1 MSFVVVLSI
10 EHKSAVLI
18 LFLDGE
24 RIIQTNVMTVMTVGS
39 KSIYQTDM
47 KRSEGSESYVVCR
60 LRDQWSL
67 PLSITTVPANI
78 RTFGTRVLDVPE
90 IPVRRWVQGLMEKRH
105 AFPRTVFSRRSK
117 FIRAKNN
124 STHHYWSLVYSSA
137 LHTQAMANERK
148 RRANIRQAEVLS
160 VDKTRTFN

>member
-60 LRDQWSL
+60 LRDQ
-67 PLSITTVPANI
+67 
-78 RTFGTRVLDVPE
+78 
-90 IPVRRWVQGLMEKRH
+90 
-105 AFPRTVFSRRSK
+105 
-117 FIRAKNN
+117 
-124 STHHYWSLVYSSA
+124 
-137 LHTQAMANERK
+137 
-148 RRANIRQAEVLS
+148 
-160 VDKTRTFN
+160 